1 MKIFFIIKCL
11 GVGLLLITP
20 LSCRAR
26 VQQGSGYKGVDQTAR
41 VMASENATA
50 LTALNNESVKTNH
63 IGEISIEGRVRVSD
77 SLLIDGTNI
86 LDLIAF
92 ASPTNL
98 VVERLKVEFNLEG
111 SPVTAMEVRDDYAFI
126 GPPLELSS
134 SLIIDGTNI
143 LDLIASS
150 SGVPLNYPAVSNAA
164 MNAMA
169 KTVGSEGIYGF
180 NGFTSTVS
188 QTSSEFR
195 VQNWLDDSDR
205 IFSHVKSD
213 TTESQIYYNNPP
225 LGSGLVQVDADGVF
239 IEGYQG
245 GVQIDTTNGDI
256 ELNPSGGSLL
266 VNGTNI
272 LNLIAAAEPGNY
284 AAVSNAAMNA
294 MAKTVG
300 SEGIYGFNGFTST
313 VTQASAE
320 FRVQNW
326 LDDSDRIFSHVKS
339 DTTESQIYYNN
350 PPLGSGLVQV
360 DADGVFIEGY
370 QGDVVV
376 DAVNGD
382 FTADGREFKLEATNA
397 DGNHIIRSI
406 YQGMLLSTDGQIE
419 LAADWGV
426 NVTGDGLYKN
436 AIEIDNRSEADV
448 RYFNNDGSESNLVV
462 GSVIT
467 FADFPGVSFGVSNN
481 AGDVVFYFDDGE

>member
-245 GVQIDTTNGDI
+245 
-256 ELNPSGGSLL
+256 
-266 VNGTNI
+266 
-272 LNLIAAAEPGNY
+272 
-284 AAVSNAAMNA
+284 
-294 MAKTVG
+294 
-300 SEGIYGFNGFTST
+300 
-313 VTQASAE
+313 
-320 FRVQNW
+320 
-326 LDDSDRIFSHVKS
+326 
-339 DTTESQIYYNN
+339 
-350 PPLGSGLVQV
+350 
-360 DADGVFIEGY
+360 
-370 QGDVVV
+370 DVVV